1 MFDGMTFKNPE
12 LFHILWV
19 LIPMIAW
26 YIWRQKRSTASIQ
39 VSSTAAVFKAPRTIR
54 HYLRHLV
61 FVTFLIALSF
71 FVVVLARPQ
80 SSKNWEN
87 VTTEGIDIVIAL
99 DISSSMLA
107 QDFQPDRLEAAK
119 NVAMEFISGREYDR
133 IGLVVFAGEAFT
145 QCPLTTDR
153 AVLLNLFKDI
163 QSGMIEDG
171 TAIGNGL
178 ATAVARIKDSEAVS
192 RVVIL
197 LTDGENN
204 RGEVAPVTAA
214 EIAKTFGIRVYT
226 IGVGTIGT
234 APYPVQVQTPFGVQT
249 QLRDM
254 EVKIDEKTLQE
265 ISDIT
270 DGQYFRATS
279 NTKLE
284 EIYKQIDALEK
295 SKIEVREFSRK
306 SEEFLPFALLGALF
320 LIVSLMLRVTVF
332 RSIP

>member
-1 MFDGMTFKNPE
+1 MFEGLTFKNPE
-12 LFHILWV
+12 FFYLLLVIA
-19 LIPMIAW
+19 PMLAW
-26 YIWRQKRSTASIQ
+26 YIFRQKKNTASIQ
-39 VSSTAAVFKAPRTIR
+39 ISSTASVFKAPKSLR

-61 FVTFLIALSF
+61 FLLQVLAIVAFT
-71 FVVVLARPQ
+71 VVLARPQ
-80 SSKNWEN
+80 SSRNWEN
-87 VTTEGIDIVIAL
+87 VTTEGIDIVVAL

-107 QDFQPDRLEAAK
+107 RDFTPDRLEAAK

-133 IGLVVFAGEAFT
+133 MGLVVFSGEAFT

-153 AVLLNLFKDI
+153 SVLLNLFKDI
-163 QSGMIEDG
+163 ESGMIEDG

-178 ATAVARIKDSEAVS
+178 ATAVARLKDSEAIS

-204 RGEVAPVTAA
+204 SGEIAPVTAA

-226 IGVGTIGT
+226 IGVGSVGT
-234 APYPVQVQTPFGVQT
+234 APYPVQTPYGT

-254 EVKIDEKTLQE
+254 EVKIDEETLQE
-265 ISDIT
+265 ISSIT
-270 DGQYFRATS
+270 DGRYFRATS

-284 EIYKQIDALEK
+284 EIYKEIDQLEK

-306 SEEFLPFALLGALF
+306 SEEFLPFALAGILLVI
-320 LIVSLMLRVTVF
+320 LSLLLKTTIF

>member
-1 MFDGMTFKNPE
+1 MFEGLIFKNPD
-12 LFHILWV
+12 LFYLLLVIV
-19 LIPMIAW
+19 PMAAW
-26 YIWRQKRSTASIQ
+26 YIFRQKRSTASIQ
-39 VSSTAAVFKAPRTIR
+39 VSSTASVFKAPKTTR
-54 HYLRHLV
+54 HYFRHLV
-61 FVTFLIALSF
+61 FLSQIIAIVF

-80 SSKNWEN
+80 STDNFEN

-107 QDFQPDRLEAAK
+107 RDFAPDRLEAAK
-119 NVAMEFISGREYDR
+119 NVAMEFIAGREYDR
-133 IGLVVFAGEAFT
+133 MGLVVFAGEAFT

-163 QSGMIEDG
+163 KTGMIEDG

-178 ATAVARIKDSEAVS
+178 ATAAARLKDSEAIS

-226 IGVGTIGT
+226 VGVGSTGT
-234 APYPVQVQTPFGVQT
+234 APYPVQTQFGV

-254 EVKIDEKTLQE
+254 EVKIDEETLQE
-265 ISDIT
+265 ISTIT
-270 DGQYFRATS
+270 DGKYFRATS
-279 NTKLE
+279 NSKLE
-284 EIYKQIDALEK
+284 EIYKEIDALEK
-295 SKIEVREFSRK
+295 SKIDVHEFSRK
-306 SEEFLPFALLGALF
+306 SEEFLSFALLGALF
-320 LIVSLMLRVTVF
+320 LIASLFMRVTIF

>member
-1 MFDGMTFKNPE
+1 MFEGLTFKNPE

-19 LIPMIAW
+19 LVPMTIW
-26 YIWRQKRSTASIQ
+26 YVLRQKRNTASIQ
-39 VSSTAAVFKAPRTIR
+39 VSSTASVFKAPKTLR
-54 HYLRHLV
+54 HYLRHFVYV
-61 FVTFLIALSF
+61 FLLAAISL

-133 IGLVVFAGEAFT
+133 MGLVVFAGEAFT

-163 QSGMIEDG
+163 KSGLIEDG

-178 ATAVARIKDSEAVS
+178 ATAVARLKDSEAIS

-226 IGVGTIGT
+226 VGVGSIGT
-234 APYPVQVQTPFGVQT
+234 APYPMRVQTPFGEQVQM
-249 QLRDM
+249 RDM
-254 EVKIDEKTLQE
+254 EVKIDEETLQE
-265 ISDIT
+265 ISSIT
-270 DGQYFRATS
+270 DGRYFRATS
-279 NTKLE
+279 NSKLE
-284 EIYKQIDALEK
+284 EIYKEIDALEK

-320 LIVSLMLRVTVF
+320 LILSLLLRVTVF

>member
-1 MFDGMTFKNPE
+1 MFEGLTFKNPE
-12 LFHILWV
+12 FFYLLLVI
-19 LIPMIAW
+19 IPMAAW
-26 YIWRQKRSTASIQ
+26 YIFRQKRNTASIQ
-39 VSSTAAVFKAPRTIR
+39 VSYTASVFKAPKTVR

-61 FVTFLIALSF
+61 FLLQIVAISLFT
-71 FVVVLARPQ
+71 VVLARPQ
-80 SSKNWEN
+80 SSTNWEN

-107 QDFQPDRLEAAK
+107 RDFSPDRLEAAK
-119 NVAMEFISGREYDR
+119 DVAMEFISGREYDR
-133 IGLVVFAGEAFT
+133 MGLVVFAGEAFT

-163 QSGMIEDG
+163 ESGMIEDG

-178 ATAVARIKDSEAVS
+178 ATSVARIKDSEAIS

-204 RGEVAPVTAA
+204 SGEIAPVTAA
-214 EIAKTFGIRVYT
+214 EIAKTYGIRVYT
-226 IGVGTIGT
+226 VGVGSIGT
-234 APYPVQVQTPFGVQT
+234 APYPVQTPYGV

-254 EVKIDEKTLQE
+254 EVKIDEATLQE
-265 ISDIT
+265 ISKIT
-270 DGQYFRATS
+270 DGRYFRATS
-279 NTKLE
+279 NNKLE
-284 EIYKQIDALEK
+284 EIYKEIDALEK

-306 SEEFLPFALLGALF
+306 SEEFMPFAIAGLLALV
-320 LIVSLMLRVTVF
+320 LSLVLRTTIF